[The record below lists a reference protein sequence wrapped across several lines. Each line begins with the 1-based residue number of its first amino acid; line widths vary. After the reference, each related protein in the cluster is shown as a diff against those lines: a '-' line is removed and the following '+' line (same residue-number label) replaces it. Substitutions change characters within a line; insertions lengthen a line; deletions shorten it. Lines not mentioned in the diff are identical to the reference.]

1 MAVSSQQEETGE
13 GERQHQLFQQ
23 LGTTSHACPSRQMR
37 ELHAPTTPPP
47 AKTPAIPL
55 GIADAIESGMEIRCS
70 PQTNRAMTLVEAV
83 VVILITGALIM
94 LLLPSFSHSCNKCQK
109 ISCSNNLKQL
119 GLAMKIWAGDNDN
132 KPPMEVSATN
142 GGSMELMDTPDAWK
156 TFQVMSNELSTP
168 KVIFCPEDSTHS
180 GYATN
185 WGDDL
190 KHKISYFINVD
201 ANDTNATMLVSG
213 DDNFRLNQTS
223 IPPGRFDVAATAPLE
238 WDRSR
243 HLIQTN
249 YAWFFPAKFNSG
261 NLLLGDGSV
270 QMTSNSTLTN
280 YLTQTG
286 LATNRLFIP

>member
-1 MAVSSQQEETGE
+1 MKP
-13 GERQHQLFQQ
+13 RY
-23 LGTTSHACPSRQMR
+23 CRR
-37 ELHAPTTPPP
+37 
-47 AKTPAIPL
+47 
-55 GIADAIESGMEIRCS
+55 
-70 PQTNRAMTLVEAV
+70 TNQGLTLVEV
-83 VVILITGALIM
+83 VVIIFVIAFMVLGLI
-94 LLLPSFSHSCNKCQK
+94 PRFSGTVKRERKVTCMD
-109 ISCSNNLKQL
+109 NLKQL

-168 KVIFCPEDSTHS
+168 KVIFCPEDSTHG

-201 ANDTNATMLVSG
+201 ANDTNTTMLVSG
-213 DDNFRLNQTS
+213 DDNFRLNNS
-223 IPPGRFDVAATAPLE
+223 PIPPGRFDVAATAPLE

-243 HLIQTN
+243 HLTETK
-249 YAWFFPAKFNSG
+249 YAWFFTSKINSG
-261 NLLLGDGSV
+261 YILLGDGSV
-270 QMTSNSTLTN
+270 QMTSNSSLTN

>member
-1 MAVSSQQEETGE
+1 
-13 GERQHQLFQQ
+13 
-23 LGTTSHACPSRQMR
+23 
-37 ELHAPTTPPP
+37 
-47 AKTPAIPL
+47 
-55 GIADAIESGMEIRCS
+55 
-70 PQTNRAMTLVEAV
+70 MTLIEAV
-83 VVILITGALIM
+83 MVICILAFLAM
-94 LLLPSFSHSCNKCQK
+94 LLLPSFSQSCNKCQK

-132 KPPMEVSATN
+132 KLPMEVSATN
-142 GGSMELMDTPDAWK
+142 GGSMELMNTPDAWK

-168 KVIFCPEDSTHS
+168 KVIFCPEDSTHG

-201 ANDTNATMLVSG
+201 ANDTNTTMLVSG
-213 DDNFRLNQTS
+213 DDNFRLNNS
-223 IPPGRFDVAATAPLE
+223 PIPPGRFDVAATAPLE

-243 HLIQTN
+243 HLTETK
-249 YAWFFPAKFNSG
+249 YAWFFTSKINSG
-261 NLLLGDGSV
+261 YILLGDGSV
-270 QMTSNSTLTN
+270 QMTSTSSLTN